1 MKNFLFIAA
10 VLSMVVL
17 SSCAE
22 ETAVNDQ
29 ITDSVT
35 QTTADTTAVADTAA
49 VDTTTSVVIP

>member
-17 SSCAE
+17 FSCAD

-35 QTTADTTAVADTAA
+35 QTAVDTTAVADTTAA
-49 VDTTTSVVIP
+49 DTAVSVVVP